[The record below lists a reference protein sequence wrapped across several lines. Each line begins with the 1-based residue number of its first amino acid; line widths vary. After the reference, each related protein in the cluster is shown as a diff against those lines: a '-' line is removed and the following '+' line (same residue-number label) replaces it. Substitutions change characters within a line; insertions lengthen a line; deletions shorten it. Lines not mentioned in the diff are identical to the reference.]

1 MRLRLLSRASD
12 LARLQAHTVARA
24 IESSWPG
31 VQIVF
36 LSRSAKGD
44 RDVTKPLSSLPDKGA
59 FTADL
64 SHALATDDADIVVHS
79 WKDLPLESAPGT
91 MVAATLE
98 RADPRDVLLV
108 REDVA
113 AARPHS
119 LRILSSSPRRA
130 WLVERTARELL
141 PWPVGA
147 VEIVPVRGNVPTR
160 LAHLLAGRG
169 DALVVAKAALDRL
182 LEDRPSF
189 GAVRARVRSAIDAC
203 RWMVLPLRD
212 VPGAPAQG
220 ALAIE
225 AAASNESLIKRLR
238 ELSHAPTWDAVSRE
252 RAFLESHGG
261 GCHAAIAATAL
272 PREYGTVF
280 SAKAQTAK
288 GTDEQWSL
296 DVSGRACTPAD
307 ANIWPR
313 PDERERQVRRELVVA
328 PPPAER
334 GLWVSRSEALPTGW
348 FLQPDRIVWTAGG
361 RTWRK
366 LATRGVWVHGC
377 ADGLGD
383 SEAPNIDALAGRTIA
398 WTRLTHVDAVR
409 DPAEE
414 LGTYSVESS
423 WPSDLADRTHLFWS
437 SGTEFQRALAA
448 FPSLRERV
456 HASGPGRTAR
466 AIGDEVGAAGR
477 ASVWIDYDEWLRGQ
491 AR

>member
-1 MRLRLLSRASD
+1 M
-12 LARLQAHTVARA
+12 
-24 IESSWPG
+24 
-31 VQIVF
+31 
-36 LSRSAKGD
+36 
-44 RDVTKPLSSLPDKGA
+44 
-59 FTADL
+59 
-64 SHALATDDADIVVHS
+64 
-79 WKDLPLESAPGT
+79 
-91 MVAATLE
+91 
-98 RADPRDVLLV
+98 
-108 REDVA
+108 
-113 AARPHS
+113 
-119 LRILSSSPRRA
+119 
-130 WLVERTARELL
+130 
-141 PWPVGA
+141 GA

-189 GAVRARVRSAIDAC
+189 GAVRARVRGAIDAC

-225 AAASNESLIKRLR
+225 VGASNESLITRLR
-238 ELSHAPTWDAVSRE
+238 ELSHPPTWDAVARE
-252 RAFLESHGG
+252 RAVLESYGG
-261 GCHAAIAATAL
+261 GCHAAIAATVL

-296 DVSGRACTPAD
+296 DVSGRAGTPAD

-313 PDERERQVRRELVVA
+313 PDERHRQVRRELVVA

-366 LATRGVWVHGC
+366 LANRGVWVHGC

-383 SEAPNIDALAGRTIA
+383 GEAPNIDALAGRTIA
-398 WTRLTHVDAVR
+398 WPRLTHVDAVR
-409 DPAEE
+409 DPAEAF
-414 LGTYSVESS
+414 GTYSVESTC
-423 WPSDLADRTHLFWS
+423 RTILPIARIS
-437 SGTEFQRALAA
+437 SGRAALNFSARSTRFRRCASAVTRADPGARLA
-448 FPSLRERV
+448 
-456 HASGPGRTAR
+456 
-466 AIGDEVGAAGR
+466 
-477 ASVWIDYDEWLRGQ
+477 
-491 AR
+491 